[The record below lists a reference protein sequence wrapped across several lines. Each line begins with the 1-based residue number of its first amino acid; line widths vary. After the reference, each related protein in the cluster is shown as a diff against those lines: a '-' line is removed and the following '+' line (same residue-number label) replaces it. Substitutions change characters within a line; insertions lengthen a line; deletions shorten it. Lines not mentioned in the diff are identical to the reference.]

1 MLRYTMVLSFL
12 DALRTATTKKNCASA
27 FRKSGIYPLDKSMPL
42 NSTFTVDHA
51 PDHVRE
57 RRHGSSGVL
66 TEMEVLDIIFQEE
79 YHREIS
85 EEDADVDILYFMKK
99 FMVCHKR
106 YGRFISN
113 IGPIFVEEEITM
125 SAKDNS
131 SSRVSIIKKT
141 STINKVLLI
150 FN

>member
-57 RRHGSSGVL
+57 RIRERRHGSSGVERNGS
-66 TEMEVLDIIFQEE
+66 TG
-79 YHREIS
+79 YHLSRRIS
-85 EEDADVDILYFMKK
+85 
-99 FMVCHKR
+99 
-106 YGRFISN
+106 
-113 IGPIFVEEEITM
+113 
-125 SAKDNS
+125 
-131 SSRVSIIKKT
+131 
-141 STINKVLLI
+141 
-150 FN
+150 